1 MVLLIKIFLGK
12 GGVLMKQ
19 VIALLFLRIFLC
31 SCGEAGEDKP
41 KATPQFSENEK
52 ALDGDT
58 KEDTGNNEKE
68 EPVIVVD
75 ETGKEHIL
83 KLGHM
88 DMKDAGHEF
97 PFMLYPTNYSEVVN
111 NHYYFLRADGKRN
124 YTVYRDKGEK
134 VGKFSL
140 KEGIVKYF
148 TYYNNKFYAL
158 VAESYYEYGQTK
170 LMEIDLKNQNMVEV
184 NYLTQKG
191 KKKKD
196 SDPLM
201 LYKGAYFYYDQ
212 KDNVGVYDLEGSR
225 SAIQNICSDEMLK
238 GPCIDDKIYY
248 EKISGKTMKIFSYDL
263 KSHKREKVL
272 EFEGKHKKDVEEGD
286 YLFRLEFDSDYIY
299 CNGYL
304 IPRRGGKIVRISYG
318 DRKKIRIPDYLSE
331 YYPLA
336 SYFIYNN
343 KFIFYIDVEKRIHR
357 MDKATLEDII
367 ISDPD
372 KNKIYAMDIRCTD
385 TGLYVQNYK
394 ATVSMDDDESNDDN
408 DFYESDSEM
417 KTSCDLYYMDLN
429 GEHIEKIWKGDE

>member
-1 MVLLIKIFLGK
+1 MKKII
-12 GGVLMKQ
+12 V
-19 VIALLFLRIFLC
+19 LLFLCILLC
-31 SCGEAGEDKP
+31 SCGETREDKS
-41 KATPQFSENEK
+41 KATLKCSENEK
-52 ALDGDT
+52 VLEGDT
-58 KEDTGNNEKE
+58 KEDTINNEKE
-68 EPVIVVD
+68 EPVIVED

-97 PFMLYPTNYSEVVN
+97 PVMLYPTNYSEVVN

-140 KEGIVKYF
+140 KKGIVKYF

-158 VAESYYEYGQTK
+158 VAKSYYENGRTN
-170 LMEIDLKNQNMVEV
+170 LIEIDLKNQNIVEE
-184 NYLTQKG
+184 NYLAQKN
-191 KKKKD
+191 KKKKGLE
-196 SDPLM
+196 PLM
-201 LYKGAYFYYDQ
+201 LYRGAYFYYDE
-212 KDNVGVYDLEGSR
+212 KWNVGVYDLEGSH
-225 SAIQNICSDEMLK
+225 SAIQNLCSDEMLK

-248 EKISGKTMKIFSYDL
+248 LKVSDKTMKIYSYDL

-272 EFEGKHKKDVEEGD
+272 EFDGKHQKDVEEGD

-304 IPRRGGKIVRISYG
+304 IPRKGGKIVRISYG
-318 DRKKIRIPDYLSE
+318 DRKKIRIPDYLTE
-331 YYPLA
+331 YCPLA
-336 SYFIYNN
+336 SYFTYNN
-343 KFIFYIDVEKRIHR
+343 KFIFYIDVDKRIHR
-357 MDKATLEDII
+357 MDKATLEDVI

-394 ATVSMDDDESNDDN
+394 DTVSMDDDASDDN
-408 DFYESDSEM
+408 EFYETDSEI

-429 GEHIEKIWKGDE
+429 GKHVEKIWDGKE